1 MLFSLFSFL
10 TGFLLILL
18 VVILLTN
25 KKKDRKIN
33 LFFLLLLTIA
43 GSQRFLYGF
52 ESLNLLSVSNS
63 PFQINLKLTFFLPPL
78 YYAFFLTLLYKS
90 PKLKML
96 LLPFGVATIIVLAL
110 YTVDFSRD
118 VKQIVY
124 LIYSSTYV
132 LLILKMNRN
141 YVFAKKTI
149 LDLKHIKYIKSWVF
163 IMLGML
169 LVVYVFS
176 NYIFSTYI
184 YDIDTIV
191 LKNFYISTSALWF
204 LIALYILMN
213 PIILYGEQL
222 LHNELITKSINE
234 IEVWNKNKLKAIDK
248 SDKKVEKKIAPS
260 LNTLQSALIQN
271 ELNLMLN
278 FKKVPTLKELSFELG
293 YPQSHIKFLFKY
305 YSYYSFGEYVNV
317 LKIKYALH
325 LIHTQ
330 YLQNHTIDSLS
341 TKCFFTNRSTFF
353 KNFKKLTGSSPSN
366 YIIKH
371 SQP

>member
-1 MLFSLFSFL
+1 
-10 TGFLLILL
+10 
-18 VVILLTN
+18 
-25 KKKDRKIN
+25 
-33 LFFLLLLTIA
+33 
-43 GSQRFLYGF
+43 
-52 ESLNLLSVSNS
+52 
-63 PFQINLKLTFFLPPL
+63 
-78 YYAFFLTLLYKS
+78 
-90 PKLKML
+90 
-96 LLPFGVATIIVLAL
+96 
-110 YTVDFSRD
+110 
-118 VKQIVY
+118 
-124 LIYSSTYV
+124 
-132 LLILKMNRN
+132 
-141 YVFAKKTI
+141 
-149 LDLKHIKYIKSWVF
+149 
-163 IMLGML
+163 
-169 LVVYVFS
+169 
-176 NYIFSTYI
+176 
-184 YDIDTIV
+184 
-191 LKNFYISTSALWF
+191 
-204 LIALYILMN
+204 MN